1 MCFQL
6 HTKHIYFPNSSLIS
20 CFVTVYGAPESSEM
34 SKKPQKLKD
43 SLIGMLHILPS
54 FYFIYI
60 PSNLWV
66 IFTKH
71 KYPWIIRTSSLNY
84 DTSINFVEI
93 KIVNPDDPNV
103 KSLQKKLPG
112 IYITEKVMTMLRS
125 IPQRY
130 CIYTLYLFCRN
141 LSCLY
146 GYWIFWR
153 ISYIFLNIYA
163 CILHVSGTMTVQ
175 KLKALI
181 QRLYKADSEI
191 KLSYVSKKA
200 SYLKYC
206 AKWGDNFINK

>member
-103 KSLQKKLPG
+103 KPLQKKLPG
-112 IYITEKVMTMLRS
+112 IYITEKQWQCYDQFHNVIAYTH
-125 IPQRY
+125 
-130 CIYTLYLFCRN
+130 CTFFVEIYHVCMDIEFFDEFHIFF
-141 LSCLY
+141 
-146 GYWIFWR
+146 WIFMHAYFMFQEVWL
-153 ISYIFLNIYA
+153 FKN
-163 CILHVSGTMTVQ
+163 
-175 KLKALI
+175 
-181 QRLYKADSEI
+181 
-191 KLSYVSKKA
+191 
-200 SYLKYC
+200 
-206 AKWGDNFINK
+206 

>member
-1 MCFQL
+1 
-6 HTKHIYFPNSSLIS
+6 
-20 CFVTVYGAPESSEM
+20 M

-71 KYPWIIRTSSLNY
+71 TCPWIIRTSSLNY

-112 IYITEKVMTMLRS
+112 IYITEKAMTMLRS

-130 CIYTLYLFCRN
+130 CIYTHCTFFVEIYHVCMDIEFFDEFHIFFEYLCMHTSCFRN
-141 LSCLY
+141 YDCSKTK
-146 GYWIFWR
+146 GFD
-153 ISYIFLNIYA
+153 SK
-163 CILHVSGTMTVQ
+163 TV
-175 KLKALI
+175 
-181 QRLYKADSEI
+181 
-191 KLSYVSKKA
+191 
-200 SYLKYC
+200 
-206 AKWGDNFINK
+206 

>member
-1 MCFQL
+1 
-6 HTKHIYFPNSSLIS
+6 
-20 CFVTVYGAPESSEM
+20 M

-43 SLIGMLHILPS
+43 SLIGMLHVLPS

-103 KSLQKKLPG
+103 KPLQKKLPG
-112 IYITEKVMTMLRS
+112 IYITEKAMPMLRS

-130 CIYTLYLFCRN
+130 CIYTLYLFSRN

-146 GYWIFWR
+146 GYWIFWW
-153 ISYIFLNIYA
+153 ISYVSLNIYE
-163 CILHVSGTMTVQ
+163 CIRHVLGTMTVQ